1 MFDILHI
8 KLEAGLKRRA
18 EEASKALELRNLSA
32 FVRMCIAEKVNAVLG
47 KETPLPVYV
56 ASKDKH

>member
-1 MFDILHI
+1 MSIPLTS
-8 KLEAGLKRRA
+8 
-18 EEASKALELRNLSA
+18 ASLNRWSVANTLELRNLSA
-32 FVRMCIAEKVNAVLG
+32 FVRMCIAEKVNPVLG